1 MSQYGNSYRGIDL
14 ARGGPFEKAGGRR
27 IPNAIPAAKKE
38 SKDEQND
45 TSDLATAIKL
55 ASALLTVGPSA
66 PTAQAKPCLDSW
78 TTHPALV
85 RCLLF
90 RGKLSFWRADWFVV
104 LRAKAQ
110 NRRGPSP
117 GAWTPL
123 SERGESTR
131 GEAPHVGRRT
141 EWGCVAARR

>member
-1 MSQYGNSYRGIDL
+1 MSASQHWGWEILVSQYGDSYRASISH
-14 ARGGPFEKAGGRR
+14 
-27 IPNAIPAAKKE
+27 AAAPSKRPRSQNSQRHEQQQKE
-38 SKDEQND
+38 SKGEQND

-85 RCLLF
+85 RRLLF

-104 LRAKAQ
+104 LR
-110 NRRGPSP
+110 
-117 GAWTPL
+117 AWTPL

-131 GEAPHVGRRT
+131 GEAPHVGRRP